1 MEASSRVRATPVEG
15 ERGKPTLVEA
25 RHQEEEEEEGRRLTG
40 KRGFSC
46 HQDKGAPAIPMEGG
60 EDRLLG
66 RMSLA
71 QGSLEASLEVVNN
84 HTVVLA
90 ATTASPSTTTSR
102 TRDSTTKTKDSAT
115 LGSTTRTRDS
125 TRTRG
130 STTRTT
136 GGASATT
143 V

>member
-25 RHQEEEEEEGRRLTG
+25 RHQEEQEEEGRRLTG

-46 HQDKGAPAIPMEGG
+46 HQDKAAPATPMEGG
-60 EDRLLG
+60 EGRLLV

-71 QGSLEASLEVVNN
+71 QGSLAASLEGVNN

-90 ATTASPSTTTSR
+90 AITASPLTTTGSTTTSR
-102 TRDSTTKTKDSAT
+102 IRDSTTKTRDSAT
-115 LGSTTRTRDS
+115 LGSTTRTR
-125 TRTRG
+125 G

-136 GGASATT
+136 GDASATT
-143 V
+143 A

>member
-25 RHQEEEEEEGRRLTG
+25 RHEEEQEEEGRRLTG

-46 HQDKGAPAIPMEGG
+46 QQDKVALATPMEGG
-60 EDRLLG
+60 EGRLLV

-71 QGSLEASLEVVNN
+71 PGSLAASLEGVNN

-90 ATTASPSTTTSR
+90 AITASPLTTTGSTTTSR
-102 TRDSTTKTKDSAT
+102 IRDSTTKTRDSAT
-115 LGSTTRTRDS
+115 LGSTTRTR
-125 TRTRG
+125 G

-136 GGASATT
+136 GDASATT
-143 V
+143 A